1 MNDEQL
7 RSRLAASDPVL
18 DGAHIHPYESARAR
32 SLLEAAMSTE
42 IDDTIDDTTHNTTHD
57 TTLNTAR
64 TGGDSGGRRGVGEPI
79 PIHRRPRRG
88 LVAALAAAAVAALA
102 VGGAAIGGAFDRG
115 DDEPSIAV
123 PDDPTGGAD
132 TPTPEKLKVL
142 ELSTGDI
149 DPSMMMCIAIDA
161 TVVAQSPVAFKATVD
176 TVDAELVTMTVD
188 EWYQG
193 GDAQVVSL
201 TAPDG
206 MQALLGGIDFVPG
219 QQYLVSAVDGVI
231 SYCGLSGPATPELQA
246 LYDQAFPG

>member
-18 DGAHIHPYESARAR
+18 DGASIHPYESPRAR
-32 SLLEAAMSTE
+32 ELLEAAMSTE
-42 IDDTIDDTTHNTTHD
+42 IDDPIDDPIDGPVDHS
-57 TTLNTAR
+57 
-64 TGGDSGGRRGVGEPI
+64 TGVRGDAGAPV

-88 LVAALAAAAVAALA
+88 LFAALAVAAVAALA
-102 VGGAAIGGAFDRG
+102 VGGAAIGGAFD
-115 DDEPSIAV
+115 DDRDDPSIAV
-123 PDDPTGGAD
+123 PDDPTDVTVAPAPD
-132 TPTPEKLKVL
+132 KLKVL

-176 TVDAELVTMTVD
+176 TVDAEIVTMTVD

-206 MQALLGGIDFVPG
+206 MQALLGGIEFVPG

-246 LYDQAFPG
+246 LYDEAFPG

>member
-18 DGAHIHPYESARAR
+18 DGAPIHPYESARAR

-42 IDDTIDDTTHNTTHD
+42 IDDTIESTGDDTVRD
-57 TTLNTAR
+57 TGA
-64 TGGDSGGRRGVGEPI
+64 GVEADTVASAPI

-88 LVAALAAAAVAALA
+88 LVAALAVAAVAALA
-102 VGGAAIGGAFDRG
+102 VGGAAIGGAFDG
-115 DDEPSIAV
+115 DDDDPSIAV
-123 PDDPTGGAD
+123 PDDPTGGTGAPAPD
-132 TPTPEKLKVL
+132 KLKVL

-176 TVDAELVTMTVD
+176 TVEADIVTMTVD

-206 MQALLGGIDFVPG
+206 MQALLGGVEFVPG

-246 LYDQAFPG
+246 LYDEAFPG

>member
-18 DGAHIHPYESARAR
+18 DGATIHPYDSARAR

-42 IDDTIDDTTHNTTHD
+42 IDDTIDDNTNDITRNTIDD
-57 TTLNTAR
+57 TGAR
-64 TGGDSGGRRGVGEPI
+64 LGVDAPV
-79 PIHRRPRRG
+79 PIHRRSRRG
-88 LVAALAAAAVAALA
+88 LVAALAVAAVAALA
-102 VGGAAIGGAFDRG
+102 VGGAAIGGAFDG
-115 DDEPSIAV
+115 DDDDPAIAV
-123 PDDPTGGAD
+123 PDDPTDVPDA
-132 TPTPEKLKVL
+132 PTPDKLKVL

-176 TVDAELVTMTVD
+176 TVEADIVTMTVD

-206 MQALLGGIDFVPG
+206 MQALLGGIEFVPG

-246 LYDQAFPG
+246 LYDEAFPG

>member
-18 DGAHIHPYESARAR
+18 DGAPIHPYESARAR

-42 IDDTIDDTTHNTTHD
+42 IHD
-57 TTLNTAR
+57 TVDG
-64 TGGDSGGRRGVGEPI
+64 TGDDAIDEFGERAGVDAPV

-88 LVAALAAAAVAALA
+88 LIAVLAVAAVAALA
-102 VGGAAIGGAFDRG
+102 VGGAAIGGAFDG
-115 DDEPSIAV
+115 ADDDPSLAV
-123 PDDPTGGAD
+123 PDDPTGVTDALV
-132 TPTPEKLKVL
+132 PEKLKVL

-149 DPSMMMCIAIDA
+149 DPSMMMCIALDA

-176 TVDAELVTMTVD
+176 TVEADIVTMTVD

-206 MQALLGGIDFVPG
+206 MQALLGGIEFVPG
-219 QQYLVSAVDGVI
+219 QQYLVSAVDGVV
-231 SYCGLSGPATPELQA
+231 SYCGLTGPATPELQA